1 MAESDRIANA
11 LRYQQ
16 QMSKALPMEGRATF
30 LPFQDTMPGS
40 VMNQRSFALP
50 GIVAGAVN
58 AFTAP
63 GRAMQGGY
71 EADEAGNITPTFN
84 APEEAMNFATNV
96 MGGGMAI
103 GKAPAGS
110 LGMNVTS
117 KGRIPETGVDTR
129 KLADM
134 LERAGVKGGYEI
146 AREGSAVSPSQYI
159 TFRNPADELAT
170 RQVRIS
176 NHADKYPELAS
187 GVRTSVD
194 PATEVSFE
202 QAVNWLA
209 KEGYPTTLSKK
220 YKNIPSWEQHY
231 SQQQA
236 ARDANKLQ
244 GLIDA
249 WRNEPKATRGPIP
262 TEYDLL
268 VKGNK

>member
-1 MAESDRIANA
+1 MAESDRIAAA

-16 QMSKALPMEGRATF
+16 QMSEALPMEGRATF
-30 LPFQDTMPGS
+30 LPFKDTLPGS
-40 VMNQRSFALP
+40 VMNKREWALP
-50 GIVAGAVN
+50 GIVAGALN
-58 AFTAP
+58 AITAP
-63 GRAMQGGY
+63 RRAMQGGY

-84 APEEAMNFATNV
+84 APEEAMNVATNM

-110 LGMNVTS
+110 LGMNVTPR
-117 KGRIPETGVDTR
+117 GRIPETGVDTR

-134 LERAGVKGGYEI
+134 LERAGVKKGYEI
-146 AREGSAVSPSQYI
+146 QRESSAISPSQYI

-194 PATEVSFE
+194 PTTEVSFE

-209 KEGYPTTLSKK
+209 KEGYPTNLSSK

-231 SQQQA
+231 AQQQE

-244 GLIDA
+244 SLIDA
-249 WRNEPKATRGPIP
+249 WRNKPKATRGPMP
-262 TEYDLL
+262 TEFNLL
-268 VKGNK
+268 AQESK

>member
-1 MAESDRIANA
+1 MAESDRIADA

-16 QMSKALPMEGRATF
+16 QMSEAIPMEGRATF
-30 LPFQDTMPGS
+30 LPFKDTLPGS
-40 VMNQRSFALP
+40 VMNKREWALP

-63 GRAMQGGY
+63 GRAYSGSDPMFDPQ
-71 EADEAGNITPTFN
+71 
-84 APEEAMNFATNV
+84 EEAANFAMNV

-209 KEGYPTTLSKK
+209 KEGYPTSLSKK

-231 SQQQA
+231 FQQQA

-249 WRNEPKATRGPIP
+249 WRNKPKATRGPIP